1 MNGLDTPTQST
12 FRGAG
17 RQYMATI
24 LIATTITAIGNV
36 VAYNWDSIFPPDKP
50 IAAPAALSM
59 FGQWESRD
67 ADTVYEAQSDGFVAV
82 YTHGMEDPANIGIE
96 MGETPNQ
103 LQHRTRAGLHD
114 GVVCPVPR
122 GSYWRVTT
130 YGGSQVQLWWLPVTL
145 NLQGG
150 EQ

>member
-1 MNGLDTPTQST
+1 MTSFDTPPQST
-12 FRGAG
+12 SRRAG

-50 IAAPAALSM
+50 VVTQAAPSM
-59 FGQWESRD
+59 FGRWESRD

-82 YTHGMEDPANIGIE
+82 YTHGKADPANIGIE
-96 MGETPNQ
+96 IGEAPNQ
-103 LQHRTRAGLHD
+103 LQHRTRAGFHD

-122 GSYWRVTT
+122 DSYWRVTT
-130 YGGSQVQLWWLPVTL
+130 YDGSEVQLWWLPVTL
-145 NLQGG
+145 NLEGG